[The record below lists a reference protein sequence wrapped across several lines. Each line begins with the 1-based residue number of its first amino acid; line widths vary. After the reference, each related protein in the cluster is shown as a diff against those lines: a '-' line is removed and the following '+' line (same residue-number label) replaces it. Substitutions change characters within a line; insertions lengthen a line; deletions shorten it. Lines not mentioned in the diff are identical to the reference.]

1 MKTRFLSALVAV
13 AAVLGFSTPA
23 QSQQFSRVVVFG
35 DSLSDAGYFRPVL
48 GAAGVPATLLPIL
61 GRFTTAPGPV
71 WSELVAAY
79 YGAPTGPSNVSNGN
93 IFAQGGARVATNS
106 SSTPTGAAQR
116 PVTTQIG
123 EYLTRTGGTADPNA
137 LYAIWAGA
145 NDVIQ
150 TLGAVSAGAITSDQ
164 ASTAIQTAAG
174 AEIQQIARLRAAGAR
189 YIVVFGLPNI
199 GATPGL
205 TAAGATASAGATQLS
220 AGFNTALFVGLA
232 QNGIRVIPVDSF
244 SFLSEIRANPSG
256 FGFTNITT
264 PACGPF
270 PPFSSAPDALFCP
283 PNVWAAANA
292 NQTYLFADGIHPTTA
307 GHALIAQF
315 VESMIDGPHQYS
327 LLAESLLHTRAG
339 HLRTL
344 NDGLMLAR
352 SRPDGERWNV
362 FAAIDHGVFEIDNEP
377 GVQGLKN
384 TANSGS
390 VGITTNLSEAVTL
403 GFALGQAKSRNQF
416 MSGRGNYNTNE
427 KIVSLFGSVKMWG
440 FYGTGVASISDVTFG
455 EIRRNIVLGPMV
467 RTTNAR
473 AEGSNASA
481 SFNAGY
487 DFRFRSLTIGPTAGV
502 TLQHVTVNQFDEA
515 DGGSS
520 NLRIGEQTRRSEV
533 WSFGARATLGLDALD
548 MGQGWTLW
556 ARATA
561 DKERRDDPRVVT
573 ATPLTLAAT
582 ANSYDIAAYMPD
594 TTYTTVAAGIRGQI
608 DRLGIGLAYSTV
620 LSRSGI
626 RDDGVS
632 LLLSLRF

>member
-1 MKTRFLSALVAV
+1 MKTRILSALLALS
-13 AAVLGFSTPA
+13 AFIGLATPA
-23 QSQQFSRVVVFG
+23 QAQQFSQVIVFG

-48 GAAGVPATLLPIL
+48 GAAGVPASLLPSL

-79 YGAPTGPSNVSNGN
+79 YGAPTGPSNLNNGN
-93 IFAQGGARVATNS
+93 IFAQGGARVASNS
-106 SSTPTGAAQR
+106 ASTPTGAAQR
-116 PVTTQIG
+116 PVTTQVT
-123 EYLTRTGGTADPNA
+123 EYLARSGGTADPNA
-137 LYAIWAGA
+137 LYAIWGGA

-150 TLGAVSAGAITSDQ
+150 TLGAVSAGAIASDQ
-164 ASTAIQTAAG
+164 AAAAIQAAAG

-205 TAAGATASAGATQLS
+205 TAAGAAASGGATQLS

-232 QNGIRVIPVDSF
+232 QTGLRVIPIDSF
-244 SFLSEIRANPSG
+244 SFLAEIRANPSA
-256 FGFTNITT
+256 FGFANITT
-264 PACGPF
+264 PACGAF
-270 PPFSSAPDALFCP
+270 PPFSSGPDALFCP
-283 PNVWAAANA
+283 PNVWAASNA
-292 NQTYLFADGIHPTTA
+292 NQTYLFADGIHPTAA

-362 FAAIDHGVFEIDNEP
+362 FAAIDHGVFEVDNEP

-390 VGITTNLSEAVTL
+390 VGITTNLSDTVTL
-403 GFALGQAKSRNQF
+403 GIAAGQSKSRNQF
-416 MSGRGNYNTNE
+416 VRGTGNYNTNE
-427 KIVSLFGSVKMWG
+427 KIISLFGSVKWAG

-467 RTTNAR
+467 RIANAR
-473 AEGSNASA
+473 AEGSNVSA

-487 DFRFRSLTIGPTAGV
+487 DFRYRAFTLGPTAGV
-502 TLQHVTVNQFDEA
+502 TTQHVTVSQFDEA
-515 DGGSS
+515 DAASS
-520 NLRIGEQTRRSEV
+520 NLRIAEQTRRSEV
-533 WSFGARATLGLDALD
+533 WSVGARATLDLDALD
-548 MGQGWTLW
+548 LGQGWLFW

-561 DKERRDDPRVVT
+561 DKERRDDPRAVT
-573 ATPLTLAAT
+573 ATPLTLAT
-582 ANSYDIAAYMPD
+582 ANSYDIPAYMPD
-594 TTYTTVAAGIRGQI
+594 TTFTTVAVGVRGSI
-608 DRLGIGLAYSTV
+608 DRLGIAASYTSV

-632 LLLSLRF
+632 LLLSYRF

>member
-1 MKTRFLSALVAV
+1 MKTRLLSALIVVSAL
-13 AAVLGFSTPA
+13 LGFSAPSQA
-23 QSQQFSRVVVFG
+23 QRFSQVVVFG
-35 DSLSDAGYFRPVL
+35 DSLSDAGYYRPVL
-48 GAAGVPATLLPIL
+48 GAAGVPASLLPIL

-79 YGAPTGPSNVSNGN
+79 YGAPTGPSNLNSGN
-93 IFAQGGARVATNS
+93 IFAQGGARVALNS
-106 SSTPTGAAQR
+106 TATPTGAAQR

-150 TLGAVSAGAITSDQ
+150 TLGAISVGAITSDQ
-164 ASTAIQTAAG
+164 GATAIQAAAG
-174 AEIQQIARLRAAGAR
+174 AEIAQIARLRAAGAR

-205 TAAGATASAGATQLS
+205 TAAGPTASGGATQLS
-220 AGFNTALFVGLA
+220 AGFNLALFAGLA
-232 QNGIRVIPVDSF
+232 GQGIRVIPVDSF
-244 SFLSEIRANPSG
+244 SFLSEIRANPSA

-264 PACGPF
+264 PACGAF

-307 GHALIAQF
+307 GQALIAQF

-352 SRPDGERWNV
+352 NRREDERWNV
-362 FAAIDHGVFEIDNEP
+362 FAAIDHGVFEIDNEA

-390 VGITTNLSEAVTL
+390 VGITTNLSDTVTL
-403 GFALGQAKSRNQF
+403 GVAAGQSKSRNQF
-416 MSGRGNYNTNE
+416 TRGTGNYNTNE
-427 KIVSLFGSVKMWG
+427 KILSLFGSVKMAG
-440 FYGTGVASISDVTFG
+440 FYGTGVVSIADVTFG

-467 RTTNAR
+467 RTANAK

-487 DFRFRSLTIGPTAGV
+487 DFRFRALTIGPTLGV
-502 TLQHVTVNQFDEA
+502 TMQHVTVNQFDEA
-515 DGGSS
+515 DAGSS
-520 NLRIGEQTRRSEV
+520 NLRIAEQTRRSEV
-533 WSFGARATLGLDALD
+533 WSVGARATLDLGE
-548 MGQGWTLW
+548 GWMPW
-556 ARATA
+556 VRVTA

-573 ATPLTLAAT
+573 ATPLSLLT
-582 ANSYDIAAYMPD
+582 ANSYDIPAYMPD
-594 TTYTTVAAGIRGQI
+594 TTFTTVAAGIRGQI
-608 DRLGIGLAYSTV
+608 DRLGVGLAYTSV
-620 LSRSGI
+620 IGRSGI

-632 LLLSLRF
+632 LLLSYRF